1 MKSAFSGLKI
11 ACLAVCLVLCGAGCS
26 GHATTAASDD
36 AFAPRGQAGSGGQQ
50 KEAPAAKSKGPVVLG
65 ERLTPRQLIDR
76 QQGGLVVGVS
86 AAPEKWRYSSDVQWN
101 YGNVSNPV
109 TISQRFE
116 NPANSEAVYGYPA
129 LLLFYLRPG
138 GSYYK
143 PGQNYGGLIF
153 SGPMSPLALM
163 VTFIRQA
170 RANTPKLQFLGSKD
184 LPDLPAALQIPKSP
198 NQHGVGVKVT
208 YELDGKPVE
217 EEFYGVYDSIEIPY
231 DGPQGRTYQINWG
244 LTGLHSFRA
253 PAGTLDQRRPVFAAI
268 AKSFRVNPAWEQRH
282 AAITKYLDEQFQ
294 RQLQAG
300 YDAIAAAGRL
310 SQQISRNND
319 EMIASIDHQLQSSRS
334 SGGGGESG
342 AGGRSAEDKFDDYIR
357 GVDTTEDPYY
367 GTSQHSFDEQ
377 FHWTDGYGN
386 YRNTND
392 TTYDPNRTEY
402 GNWTLMKS
410 VP

>member
-1 MKSAFSGLKI
+1 
-11 ACLAVCLVLCGAGCS
+11 
-26 GHATTAASDD
+26 
-36 AFAPRGQAGSGGQQ
+36 
-50 KEAPAAKSKGPVVLG
+50 
-65 ERLTPRQLIDR
+65 
-76 QQGGLVVGVS
+76 
-86 AAPEKWRYSSDVQWN
+86 
-101 YGNVSNPV
+101 
-109 TISQRFE
+109 
-116 NPANSEAVYGYPA
+116 
-129 LLLFYLRPG
+129 
-138 GSYYK
+138 
-143 PGQNYGGLIF
+143 
-153 SGPMSPLALM
+153 M

-268 AKSFRVNPAWEQRH
+268 AKSFRVIPAWEQRH

-319 EMIASIDHQLQSSRS
+319 EMMASIDHQLQSSRS
-334 SGGGGESG
+334 SGAAANQEREG
-342 AGGRSAEDKFDDYIR
+342 AQRKINSTTTSVAWTRPKIR
-357 GVDTTEDPYY
+357 TTGHPSIHL
-367 GTSQHSFDEQ
+367 TSSSTGPTATATIATQTTPPTIRTAPRTATGHS
-377 FHWTDGYGN
+377 
-386 YRNTND
+386 
-392 TTYDPNRTEY
+392 
-402 GNWTLMKS
+402 
-410 VP
+410 

>member
-1 MKSAFSGLKI
+1 MESSPGSRSSTFAEGYKRGSVMKSALGGLKA
-11 ACLAVCLVLCGAGCS
+11 ACLFVCVALCGVGCS
-26 GHATTAASDD
+26 GHATTTAFDDTFAAQ
-36 AFAPRGQAGSGGQQ
+36 RQAGSGGPQ
-50 KEAPAAKSKGPVVLG
+50 KEATAAKVKGPVVLG

-86 AAPEKWRYSSDVQWN
+86 AAPETWRYSSDVQWN

-109 TISQRFE
+109 TISLRFE
-116 NPANSEAVYGYPA
+116 NPTNSEAVYGYPA

-153 SGPMSPLALM
+153 SGPMPPVALM
-163 VTFIRQA
+163 ATFIRQA
-170 RANTPKLQFLGSKD
+170 RANAPRLQFVGSKD
-184 LPDLPAALQIPKSP
+184 LPDLPAALQMPKSP
-198 NQHGVGVKVT
+198 NQSGVGVKVT
-208 YELDGKPVE
+208 YELEGKPVE

-244 LTGLHSFRA
+244 FTGLHSFRA

-268 AKSFRVNPAWEQRH
+268 AKSFRINPAWEKRH
-282 AAITKYLDEQFQ
+282 AAIIKYLDDQFQ

-319 EMIASIDHQLQSSRS
+319 EMLASIDQQLQTSRS
-334 SGGGGESG
+334 
-342 AGGRSAEDKFDDYIR
+342 
-357 GVDTTEDPYY
+357 
-367 GTSQHSFDEQ
+367 
-377 FHWTDGYGN
+377 
-386 YRNTND
+386 
-392 TTYDPNRTEY
+392 
-402 GNWTLMKS
+402 
-410 VP
+410 